1 MPVDQRERTPGSR
14 KNAVDVERHAGFA
27 QIRSSGGMGSR
38 KRRTAVAMFAVAVAL
53 AGAVVLAP
61 PSAFAHGGD
70 EEANAVDLVE
80 QALAIVVNTPDAVG
94 EALERVEAALAD
106 EAEKS
111 TGELDIASLELAAA
125 ALETGDLHDAED
137 ALVAALGIDPHA
149 DEDAPVDAVE
159 EAPTVSTPKPTSDG
173 SADADV
179 VPDSGQSSGTE
190 DSNDVDRPV
199 ETAAASTDAASHGLT
214 ERVDGG
220 FRAPSGTGVA
230 ALVLAG
236 VLAAGGFALA
246 HSKTGGK

>member
-1 MPVDQRERTPGSR
+1 
-14 KNAVDVERHAGFA
+14 
-27 QIRSSGGMGSR
+27 MGSR
-38 KRRTAVAMFAVAVAL
+38 KRRTVVAMFAVAVAL

-61 PSAFAHGGD
+61 SSALAHGGD

-106 EAEKS
+106 EAEEL
-111 TGELDIASLELAAA
+111 TGELDIASLDLAAA
-125 ALETGDLHDAED
+125 ALETGDLHAAED

-149 DEDAPVDAVE
+149 DEDEPVDAVE
-159 EAPTVSTPKPTSDG
+159 EAPTVSAPNATPEATSDG

-179 VPDSGQSSGTE
+179 VPNSSQISGTE
-190 DSNDVDRPV
+190 DSKDAEPPV
-199 ETAAASTDAASHGLT
+199 EIAAASTDAASHGLT

>member
-14 KNAVDVERHAGFA
+14 KNAVDIERHAGIA
-27 QIRSSGGMGSR
+27 QSRSSGGMGSR
-38 KRRTAVAMFAVAVAL
+38 KRRTVVAMFAVAVAL
-53 AGAVVLAP
+53 AGAVMLAP

-106 EAEKS
+106 EAEES

-149 DEDAPVDAVE
+149 DEPVDAVE

-199 ETAAASTDAASHGLT
+199 ETTAASTDAASHGLT